1 MANLLDPCAL
11 LAFLSKAKGATR
23 GASGPAIVGSC
34 AVPSPRS
41 LAIAPV
47 RPSPHVCARVRLCGI
62 QHPRR
67 AVQWGIFFSTATTM
81 APSAKKKTQF
91 LKTIGKKTDEK
102 IVFQRKKEIVLRIGN
117 GSYFQG

>member
-1 MANLLDPCAL
+1 
-11 LAFLSKAKGATR
+11 
-23 GASGPAIVGSC
+23 
-34 AVPSPRS
+34 
-41 LAIAPV
+41 
-47 RPSPHVCARVRLCGI
+47 
-62 QHPRR
+62 
-67 AVQWGIFFSTATTM
+67 VQWGIFFSTATTM